1 MAHDEKIS
9 ELTGNDAHHEQPAS
23 ASAPAQ
29 MPDVATLRAMMHERQ
44 YAAGKALEQQLEA
57 DVLHA
62 REVQEELLFEMIEA
76 NKDTPFGRDHGFADI
91 KTVEDFKRTVP
102 FTNYDDY
109 AGYIYEVMERG
120 TRGVVTT
127 EEIVHFNETSG
138 TMGNPKGIP
147 YTKRMAEILMGYSG
161 AYTYYRS
168 YVGAGEGL
176 AGGRMLTLIES
187 HYNTLKSGISFGSL
201 SCKAIADAR
210 PYLAATTTSPD
221 EAVFTKPGTDTRYLH
236 ARFAIEERDIRDIS
250 SVFITGVLD
259 LMRYVEDNWELLVRD
274 IEQGT
279 IDASIQIPVD
289 VRAGLEARIKPNPER
304 AAELRAIFECGFDE
318 PITPAM
324 WPNLLVIRSVAGG
337 GFAPYT
343 QRLRRFIGNDV
354 HILYT
359 GYSASEGAFSVP
371 FELDDPSSVLLQL
384 LMGFTRLDNAPQLGI
399 VAIVGMSV
407 CDVVFNLVAVYVL
420 DLGLRGMG
428 LATAL
433 AYCVAVGICCTHFP
447 SKHNTLHLVNPV
459 PHAGQLAGVLKTGL
473 PDSLTRATVMVRTFT
488 FDWLLL
494 TVASAGA
501 VAALSMLSSVNS
513 FASSVTIGVGQT
525 ATLLCGIFFGEE
537 DRGALKGTLRT
548 GMRMGLVLS
557 CALCA
562 AVFAFAPQVVGLFGL
577 EGDAEAFGVVVVR
590 AFILCVPIDLINQLF
605 VNYYQGTGN
614 VRAASAIAVGQS
626 GLFAVLFALGTVWFW
641 GATAV
646 WTSFLVGEVVTLA
659 LQLVVASVLWR
670 RRVAKGAA
678 AGAAE
683 VAANESAAPA
693 IAGDRDGIAAG
704 GAVVD
709 KATLLD
715 KMMYLPE
722 TFQAD
727 WRAFASFA
735 CAPMSEAVVACSQQV
750 AAWCESHG
758 MDGRRS
764 YLVPLAV
771 EEMAANAV
779 EHGFAKTKHPVVDV
793 KLILKRDGTLVLR
806 MRDNGA
812 AFNPMDL
819 DLSAAD
825 PCSAVGIRMLRQG
838 VREVEYQN
846 TVGLNNVVV
855 TLPAASQ

>member
-1 MAHDEKIS
+1 MGAQTENS
-9 ELTGNDAHHEQPAS
+9 ELIKRTFGKYLAMS
-23 ASAPAQ
+23 ILITLS
-29 MPDVATLRAMMHERQ
+29 ATLGMMIDNVIAGNLLGSGAVAAIGMSLSVFMLFSGCAGILETGAVALCARALGNRDADRVNVLFSVSL
-44 YAAGKALEQQLEA
+44 AAALAVGAALSAGGVAGSDALATMLGAASGE
-57 DVLHA
+57 LHA
-62 REVQEELLFEMIEA
+62 
-76 NKDTPFGRDHGFADI
+76 DTAA
-91 KTVEDFKRTVP
+91 
-102 FTNYDDY
+102 YL
-109 AGYIYEVMERG
+109 
-120 TRGVVTT
+120 
-127 EEIVHFNETSG
+127 SG
-138 TMGNPKGIP
+138 IC
-147 YTKRMAEILMGYSG
+147 SG
-161 AYTYYRS
+161 A
-168 YVGAGEGL
+168 
-176 AGGRMLTLIES
+176 
-187 HYNTLKSGISFGSL
+187 
-201 SCKAIADAR
+201 
-210 PYLAATTTSPD
+210 
-221 EAVFTKPGTDTRYLH
+221 
-236 ARFAIEERDIRDIS
+236 FAI
-250 SVFITGVLD
+250 
-259 LMRYVEDNWELLVRD
+259 
-274 IEQGT
+274 
-279 IDASIQIPVD
+279 
-289 VRAGLEARIKPNPER
+289 
-304 AAELRAIFECGFDE
+304 
-318 PITPAM
+318 
-324 WPNLLVIRSVAGG
+324 
-337 GFAPYT
+337 
-343 QRLRRFIGNDV
+343 
-354 HILYT
+354 
-359 GYSASEGAFSVP
+359 
-371 FELDDPSSVLLQL
+371 VLLQL

-407 CDVVFNLVAVYVL
+407 CDVVFNLVAVCVL

-433 AYCVAVGICCTHFP
+433 AYCVAVGICCTHFF
-447 SKHNTLHLVNPV
+447 SKGNTLHLVNPV

-488 FDWLLL
+488 FNWLLL

-537 DRGALKGTLRT
+537 DRGALKATLRT

-577 EGDAEAFGVVVVR
+577 EGDAEAFGVVAVR

-646 WTSFLVGEVVTLA
+646 WTSFLVGEAVTLA
-659 LQLVVASVLWR
+659 LQLVVASVLWK
-670 RRVAKGAA
+670 RRVAKGVAA
-678 AGAAE
+678 AASEAAADACE
-683 VAANESAAPA
+683 R
-693 IAGDRDGIAAG
+693 AG
-704 GAVVD
+704 
-709 KATLLD
+709 LLD

-722 TFQAD
+722 TFQQD
-727 WRAFASFA
+727 WRAWRTFSCEPDIASVA
-735 CAPMSEAVVACSQQV
+735 ACSQQV
-750 AAWCESHG
+750 AAWCEAQG
-758 MDGRRS
+758 IDGRRS

-779 EHGFAKTKHPVVDV
+779 EHGFAKTKHPAIDV

-806 MRDNGA
+806 MRDNGT

-825 PCSAVGIRMLRQG
+825 SCSAVGIRMLRQG

>member
-1 MAHDEKIS
+1 MGAQTENS
-9 ELTGNDAHHEQPAS
+9 ELIKRTFGKYLAMS
-23 ASAPAQ
+23 ILITLS
-29 MPDVATLRAMMHERQ
+29 ATLGMMIDNVIAGNLLGSGAVAAIGMSLSVFMLFSGCAGILETGAVALCARALGNRDADRVNVLFSVSL
-44 YAAGKALEQQLEA
+44 AAALAVGAALSAGGVAGSDALATMLGAASGE
-57 DVLHA
+57 LHA
-62 REVQEELLFEMIEA
+62 
-76 NKDTPFGRDHGFADI
+76 DTAS
-91 KTVEDFKRTVP
+91 
-102 FTNYDDY
+102 YL
-109 AGYIYEVMERG
+109 
-120 TRGVVTT
+120 
-127 EEIVHFNETSG
+127 SG
-138 TMGNPKGIP
+138 IC
-147 YTKRMAEILMGYSG
+147 SG
-161 AYTYYRS
+161 A
-168 YVGAGEGL
+168 
-176 AGGRMLTLIES
+176 
-187 HYNTLKSGISFGSL
+187 
-201 SCKAIADAR
+201 
-210 PYLAATTTSPD
+210 
-221 EAVFTKPGTDTRYLH
+221 
-236 ARFAIEERDIRDIS
+236 FAI
-250 SVFITGVLD
+250 
-259 LMRYVEDNWELLVRD
+259 
-274 IEQGT
+274 
-279 IDASIQIPVD
+279 
-289 VRAGLEARIKPNPER
+289 
-304 AAELRAIFECGFDE
+304 
-318 PITPAM
+318 
-324 WPNLLVIRSVAGG
+324 
-337 GFAPYT
+337 
-343 QRLRRFIGNDV
+343 
-354 HILYT
+354 
-359 GYSASEGAFSVP
+359 
-371 FELDDPSSVLLQL
+371 VLLQL

-407 CDVVFNLVAVYVL
+407 CDVVFNLVAVCVL

-433 AYCVAVGICCTHFP
+433 AYCVAGGICCTHFL
-447 SKHNTLHLVNPV
+447 SKGNTLHLVNPV

-488 FDWLLL
+488 FNWLLL

-537 DRGALKGTLRT
+537 DRGALKATLRT

-577 EGDAEAFGVVVVR
+577 EGDAEAFGVVAVR

-646 WTSFLVGEVVTLA
+646 WTSFLVGEAVTLA
-659 LQLVVASVLWR
+659 LQLVVASVLR
-670 RRVAKGAA
+670 KRRVAKGVAA
-678 AGAAE
+678 AASEAAADACE
-683 VAANESAAPA
+683 R
-693 IAGDRDGIAAG
+693 AG
-704 GAVVD
+704 
-709 KATLLD
+709 LLD

-722 TFQAD
+722 TFQQD
-727 WRAFASFA
+727 WRAWRTFSCEPDIASVA
-735 CAPMSEAVVACSQQV
+735 ACSQQV
-750 AAWCESHG
+750 AAWCEAQG
-758 MDGRRS
+758 IDGRRS

-779 EHGFAKTKHPVVDV
+779 EHGFAKTKHPAIDV

-806 MRDNGA
+806 MRDNGT

-825 PCSAVGIRMLRQG
+825 SCSAVGIRMLRQG

>member
-1 MAHDEKIS
+1 MGAQTENS
-9 ELTGNDAHHEQPAS
+9 ELIKRTFGKYLAMS
-23 ASAPAQ
+23 ILITLS
-29 MPDVATLRAMMHERQ
+29 ATLGMMIDNVIAGNLLGSGAVAAIGMSLSVFMLFSGCAGILETGAVALCARALGNRDADRVNVLFSVSL
-44 YAAGKALEQQLEA
+44 AAALAVGAALSVGGVAGA
-57 DVLHA
+57 DVLATMLGAASGELHA
-62 REVQEELLFEMIEA
+62 
-76 NKDTPFGRDHGFADI
+76 DTAA
-91 KTVEDFKRTVP
+91 
-102 FTNYDDY
+102 YL
-109 AGYIYEVMERG
+109 
-120 TRGVVTT
+120 
-127 EEIVHFNETSG
+127 SG
-138 TMGNPKGIP
+138 IC
-147 YTKRMAEILMGYSG
+147 SG
-161 AYTYYRS
+161 A
-168 YVGAGEGL
+168 
-176 AGGRMLTLIES
+176 
-187 HYNTLKSGISFGSL
+187 
-201 SCKAIADAR
+201 
-210 PYLAATTTSPD
+210 
-221 EAVFTKPGTDTRYLH
+221 
-236 ARFAIEERDIRDIS
+236 FAI
-250 SVFITGVLD
+250 
-259 LMRYVEDNWELLVRD
+259 
-274 IEQGT
+274 
-279 IDASIQIPVD
+279 
-289 VRAGLEARIKPNPER
+289 
-304 AAELRAIFECGFDE
+304 
-318 PITPAM
+318 
-324 WPNLLVIRSVAGG
+324 
-337 GFAPYT
+337 
-343 QRLRRFIGNDV
+343 
-354 HILYT
+354 
-359 GYSASEGAFSVP
+359 
-371 FELDDPSSVLLQL
+371 VLLQL

-407 CDVVFNLVAVYVL
+407 CDVVFNLVAVCVF

-433 AYCVAVGICCTHFP
+433 AYCVAVGLCCTHFL
-447 SKHNTLHLVNPV
+447 SKDNTLHLVNPV
-459 PHAGQLAGVLKTGL
+459 PHVGQLAGVLKTGL

-488 FDWLLL
+488 FNWLLL

-537 DRGALKGTLRT
+537 DRGALKATLRT

-562 AVFAFAPQVVGLFGL
+562 VVFAFAPQVVGLFGL
-577 EGDAEAFGVVVVR
+577 EGDAEAFGVVAVR

-646 WTSFLVGEVVTLA
+646 WTSFLVGEAVTLA
-659 LQLVVASVLWR
+659 LQLIVACVLWR

-678 AGAAE
+678 DGAPE
-683 VAANESAAPA
+683 AAADARERAS
-693 IAGDRDGIAAG
+693 
-704 GAVVD
+704 
-709 KATLLD
+709 LLD

-722 TFQAD
+722 TFQQD
-727 WRAFASFA
+727 WRAWRAFSCDPDIASVA
-735 CAPMSEAVVACSQQV
+735 ACSQQV
-750 AAWCESHG
+750 AAWCEAQG
-758 MDGRRS
+758 IDGRRS

-779 EHGFAKTKHPVVDV
+779 EHGFAKTKHPAIDV

-838 VREVEYQN
+838 VREVGYQN

-855 TLPAASQ
+855 TLPAASGA